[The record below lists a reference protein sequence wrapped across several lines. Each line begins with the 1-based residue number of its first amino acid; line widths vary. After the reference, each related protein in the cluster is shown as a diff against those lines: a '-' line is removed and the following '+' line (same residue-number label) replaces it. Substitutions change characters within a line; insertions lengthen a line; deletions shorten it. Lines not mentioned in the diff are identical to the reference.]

1 MASIIDAF
9 EERCKESTD
18 EDVIQEEVAA
28 QQRQNTAM
36 GIASAIEIRGLRAT
50 FTRGGKE
57 FHAVRCPWYCIGK
70 KQLFALL
77 GPNGA
82 GKTTT
87 INMLTGFL
95 PPSGGN
101 AYVIVGIIFQSNQFL
116 TLKWFAASRLV
127 FGETVAHSSGM
138 GKIRRLMGV
147 CPQVNR
153 N

>member
-1 MASIIDAF
+1 MVNQGVKKPFYYFLLPSYWGFGVASIIDAVDDKF
-9 EERCKESTD
+9 KESTD

-28 QQRQNTAM
+28 QQRQSMAM

-101 AYVIVGIIFQSNQFL
+101 AYVLVGIIFESNQFL
-116 TLKWFAASRLV
+116 SLK
-127 FGETVAHSSGM
+127 
-138 GKIRRLMGV
+138 
-147 CPQVNR
+147 
-153 N
+153 

>member
-1 MASIIDAF
+1 VKKPLYYFLLPSYWGFGVASIVDAVDEKF
-9 EERCKESTD
+9 KESTD
-18 EDVIQEEVAA
+18 EDVIQEEIAA
-28 QQRQNTAM
+28 QQRQNMAM

-50 FTRGGKE
+50 FTRGGKQ

-101 AYVIVGIIFQSNQFL
+101 A
-116 TLKWFAASRLV
+116 
-127 FGETVAHSSGM
+127 
-138 GKIRRLMGV
+138 
-147 CPQVNR
+147 
-153 N
+153 